1 MSINRALA
9 HVEWGCRVGW
19 PHPSDDDA
27 QEAAFPRT
35 TARFIGG
42 WHHRSMQEI
51 SAVGELHR
59 RDRLAREAEEAN
71 LSPAATRAGR
81 SKGRTVPEEPD
92 EFRTAFER
100 DRDRIIHSKAFRR
113 LKHKTQVFLNPEGD
127 HFVTRLTHTMQV
139 TQVARS
145 IAAALSLNEP
155 LAEAIALGHD
165 VGHSPFGH
173 TGEDALSPYFAPE
186 EWHHAAQSVRIFEV
200 LEDANLTWEVRDGIR
215 AHSWRIDPPPATP
228 EAFCVRFADRIA
240 YLAHDALDA
249 LRAGTLRRDA
259 FPPGV
264 LERFGEPGR
273 AWISAMI
280 NAVIDESLR
289 TGAVRMDADT
299 LAVMNR
305 LRDFMFEHVYQS
317 AEQLRQQRRA
327 VAVIRDLM
335 DWHLEF
341 PAEIPDSYRQD
352 EASPVTQAADYIAGM
367 TDRYALATH
376 DRLFRP
382 TLNL

>member
-1 MSINRALA
+1 MIDPMQDLS
-9 HVEWGCRVGW
+9 
-19 PHPSDDDA
+19 
-27 QEAAFPRT
+27 AAST
-35 TARFIGG
+35 
-42 WHHRSMQEI
+42 
-51 SAVGELHR
+51 LLR
-59 RDRLAREAEEAN
+59 RDRIAREAEEQR
-71 LSPAATRAGR
+71 LSPAATRSMQSRGR
-81 SKGRTVPEEPD
+81 ARPEPPD

-145 IAAALSLNEP
+145 LANALTLNEP

-173 TGEDALSPYFAPE
+173 TGEDALSPYFDPD
-186 EWHHAAQSVRIFEV
+186 EWHHAAQSVRIWEV

-215 AHSWRIDPPPATP
+215 AHSWRITPPPATP

-249 LRAGTLRRDA
+249 IRA
-259 FPPGV
+259 GV
-264 LERFGEPGR
+264 LEREAFPRPVLDRFGEPGK
-273 AWISAMI
+273 AWINAMI
-280 NAVIDESLR
+280 TAVIDESLR
-289 TGAVRMDADT
+289 TGAVRMDDAT
-299 LAVMNR
+299 LAVMNE
-305 LRDFMFEHVYQS
+305 LRDFMFERVYQS
-317 AEQLRQQRRA
+317 AEQQRQQRRA

-335 DWHLEF
+335 DWHLEH
-341 PAEIPDSYRQD
+341 PEEIPDSYRQD
-352 EASPVTQAADYIAGM
+352 EASAQTQAADYIAGM
-367 TDRYALATH
+367 TDRYALSTH

-382 TLNL
+382 SLNL